1 LSNKIYNIY
10 LHNRSIKK
18 GIMTLEEYRKE
29 KKLSYYVFGQML
41 GLDGQNPGTSV
52 NRWCLTAKVKRFP
65 NPEMVKKIVEIT
77 KNKVTIKDLYDAWY
91 EAKI

>member
-1 LSNKIYNIY
+1 MSLDKC
-10 LHNRSIKK
+10 
-18 GIMTLEEYRKE
+18 
-29 KKLSYYVFGQML
+29 L

-91 EAKI
+91 EAKV